1 MTFVSKT
8 NTKKMKKT
16 IITFALAFIFNIGC
30 YIAQDYKVN
39 TDKST
44 IHWIGKKVTGEHDG
58 FISIKEGQFYIVN
71 NQITRGQF
79 YIDMSSMTCTDI
91 EDATYNQKLVG
102 HLKSADFFGVENY
115 PTAKLI
121 ITKSTPFKDNQ
132 CVLHGNLTIKDKTD
146 VVQFIVKRNNDVYK
160 AKINVDRSKY
170 DVKYGSSS
178 FFDNLGDKVIYDIFE
193 LEVKL
198 ILN

>member
-1 MTFVSKT
+1 
-8 NTKKMKKT
+8 MKKT
-16 IITFALAFIFNIGC
+16 IITIALSFIFNIGC

-58 FISIKEGQFYIVN
+58 YISIKEGQFYIVN

-146 VVQFIVKRNNDVYK
+146 DVQFIVKRNNDVYK

>member
-121 ITKSTPFKDNQ
+121 ITNSTPFKDNQ

-146 VVQFIVKRNNDVYK
+146 DVQFIVKRNNDVYK

>member
-1 MTFVSKT
+1 
-8 NTKKMKKT
+8 
-16 IITFALAFIFNIGC
+16 
-30 YIAQDYKVN
+30 
-39 TDKST
+39 
-44 IHWIGKKVTGEHDG
+44 
-58 FISIKEGQFYIVN
+58 
-71 NQITRGQF
+71 
-79 YIDMSSMTCTDI
+79 MSSMTCTDI

-121 ITKSTPFKDNQ
+121 ITNSTPFKDNQ

-146 VVQFIVKRNNDVYK
+146 DVQFIVKRNNDVYK

>member
-121 ITKSTPFKDNQ
+121 ITNSTPFKDNQ